1 MTDYSK
7 FAGHDGTHSGATD
20 SKWGNYQYLTDI
32 ANAAIKKFPGMRI
45 TSGQR
50 DGDRYHHGQRQAID
64 IAFPPSDNG
73 KAKYKEVADWVFETF
88 STQVAYVITLGQ
100 VRDRNG
106 YSGTGKSGKWV
117 RWPDGDHYDHLHIS
131 GNLGVNN
138 IKKGGIAVSLPK
150 SVILDISE
158 WQVPSKIDYDKM
170 AKEIAGVIIRVQYGS
185 NYVDKH
191 YKTHINEFKKRGIPI
206 AVYAWVRGTSLRDM
220 ETEATDFYNRA
231 KEFNPTFWWLDVE
244 EYSMKDMRGGCEKY
258 RAKLKALGAKKVGAY
273 VANHMYHGLNLDT
286 AKFDGIWIPTY
297 GSNNGQYNGS
307 NPTSTFAYDIHQYT
321 SNGKLSG
328 YDGPLDLNR
337 LANIGKG
344 IEYYFGSKTATKPES
359 GSTTPPKTEQGGI
372 NVKTITTTADK
383 VKLRSAAKV
392 ANNVI
397 AELPKGS
404 TVKINDIVIAGGIIW
419 GVQPRANNQK
429 GYIDLGKQFGWIK

>member
-1 MTDYSK
+1 MTK
-7 FAGHDGTHSGATD
+7 ITHSGATD
-20 SKWGNYQYLTDI
+20 SQWGNYQYLTDI
-32 ANAAIKKFPGMRI
+32 ANAAIAKFPGLRI

-50 DGDRYHHGQRQAID
+50 NGDPHHHGRRMAID
-64 IAFPPSDNG
+64 IAYPASDNG
-73 KAKYKEVADWVFETF
+73 NAKYFEVANWIFENYPNEI
-88 STQVAYVITLGQ
+88 AYVITQGM
-100 VRDRNG
+100 VRDRDG
-106 YSGTGKSGKWV
+106 YSGTGSSGKWV
-117 RWPDGDHYDHLHIS
+117 RWPDNDHYDHLHLS
-131 GNLGVNN
+131 GLLGPDD
-138 IKKGGIAVSLPK
+138 IKKGGTVVSLPK
-150 SVILDISE
+150 PVILDISE

-244 EYSMKDMRGGCEKY
+244 EYSMKEMRGGCEKY

-307 NPTSTFAYDIHQYT
+307 NPTATFAYDIHQYT

-344 IEYYFGSKTATKPES
+344 IEYYFGSKIATKPES
-359 GSTTPPKTEQGGI
+359 GSTTPSKAEEGGI

-404 TVKINDIVIAGGIIW
+404 AVKINDIVIAGGIIW

-429 GYIDLGKQFGWIK
+429 GYIDLGKPFGWIK

>member
-1 MTDYSK
+1 MTK
-7 FAGHDGTHSGATD
+7 ITHSGAID
-20 SKWGNYQYLTDI
+20 PVWGNYQYLTDI
-32 ANAAIKKFPGMRI
+32 VNAAIKKFPGMRI

-50 DGDRYHHGQRQAID
+50 NGDPHHHGRRQAID
-64 IAFPPSDNG
+64 IAYPASGNG
-73 KAKYKEVADWVFETF
+73 NSKYFEVANWIFENYPD
-88 STQVAYVITLGQ
+88 QIAYVITQGM
-100 VRDRNG
+100 VRDRDG

-117 RWPDGDHYDHLHIS
+117 RYPPNDHYDHLHLS
-131 GNLGVNN
+131 GLLGPDE
-138 IKKGGIAVSLPK
+138 IEKGEVMMSLPK
-150 SVILDISE
+150 PVILDISE
-158 WQVPSKIDYDKM
+158 WQPPSKIDYDKM
-170 AKEIAGVIIRVQYGS
+170 AKAIGGVVVRVQYGS

-191 YKTHINEFKKRGIPI
+191 YKTHINEFKKRGVPI
-206 AVYAWVRGTSLRDM
+206 AVYAWVRGTSYSDM

-231 KEFNPTFWWLDVE
+231 KEFDPDFWWLDVE
-244 EYSMKDMRGGCEKY
+244 EYSMTDMRGGCERY
-258 RAKLKALGAKKVGAY
+258 RAKLKQLGAKKVGAY

-286 AKFDGIWIPTY
+286 AKFDGIWIPAY

-307 NPTSTFAYDIHQYT
+307 NPTATFAYDIHQYT

-337 LANIGKG
+337 LANVGKG
-344 IEYYFGSKTATKPES
+344 LEYYFGNKTATKPES
-359 GSTTPPKTEQGGI
+359 GTTLPPKVEQGGI

-404 TVKINDIVIAGGIIW
+404 QIKINDIVIADGIIW
-419 GVQPRANNQK
+419 GVQPRINNQK
-429 GYIDLGKQFGWIK
+429 GYIDLGKPFGWIK